1 MRELS
6 REQVRRMMELAGL
19 QSDEQR
25 ADAIASRLAAVLADL
40 DLVPSSAIAEVEP
53 LPTFPAG
60 PRQRVTEKHGR
71 RRRAG
76 PVSGAATDQGLPW
89 ASIAELSGLL
99 RRKAASPVEVTR
111 AYLERIDALDRR
123 LAAYITVTRE
133 QALAQAAE
141 AEREIARGDY
151 RGPLHGVPVAV
162 KDIIYT
168 RGVLTTAGSRVLADF
183 VPDQDSSIVQ
193 RLREAGAV
201 MLGKLNLS
209 EFATGGTIDHPFGTP
224 RNPWNTEHTP
234 GGSSSGS
241 GVAVAA
247 GLCAGALGSDTGG
260 SVRGPAGFCGIAG
273 LRPTYGRVTRHNVIP
288 MCWAMDTIG
297 PMARTVQDCA
307 ILLQAIAG
315 HDPGDPTSSVEPVP
329 DYLAGLQGDIKGL
342 RLGLPVE
349 MFEFE
354 GLDAEV
360 RDATR
365 KAVGVLEE
373 LGALAADVSLP
384 TSARGGA
391 VFLAIADSEASA
403 FHDQWLRTRAS
414 DYDWSTRVRLEMAS
428 ILPATAYLRAQ
439 RLRSVIRRELM
450 EALDR
455 VDVLALPTGPVP
467 APTIAASTGRPGGYY
482 QGKQDLGRRRYTS
495 LASLAGLPALSV
507 PCGFTA
513 SGLPIGLQLIGRP
526 FDEGLLFKLGH
537 AYQQATDWHMRHPE
551 L

>member
-19 QSDEQR
+19 EADDQR
-25 ADAIASRLAAVLADL
+25 ADAIASRLAAVLAEL
-40 DLVPSSAIAEVEP
+40 ALVPSSAIADLEP
-53 LPTFPAG
+53 LPTFSARPRPAG
-60 PRQRVTEKHGR
+60 AGQQPQRGLASPARGVT
-71 RRRAG
+71 
-76 PVSGAATDQGLPW
+76 TDKALHW

-99 RRKAASPVEVTR
+99 RRKAVSPVEVTR

-123 LAAYITVTRE
+123 LGAYITVTRE
-133 QALAQAAE
+133 QALAQAVE
-141 AEREIARGDY
+141 AERETARGEY

-168 RGVLTTAGSRVLADF
+168 RGVPTTAGSRVLADF
-183 VPDQDSSIVQ
+183 VPDQDSSLVL

-260 SVRGPAGFCGIAG
+260 SVRGPAGFCGITG
-273 LRPTYGRVTRHNVIP
+273 LRPTYGRVTRHNVVP

-315 HDPGDPTSSVEPVP
+315 HDPGDPTCSVEPVP
-329 DYLAGLQGDIKGL
+329 DYLASLQGEVKGV

-360 RDATR
+360 REATR

-373 LGALAADVSLP
+373 LGASATNVSLP

-391 VFLAIADSEASA
+391 VFLAIADSEAAA
-403 FHDQWLRTRAS
+403 FHSQWLRTRAR
-414 DYDWSTRVRLEMAS
+414 DYDWSTRVRLETATV
-428 ILPATAYLRAQ
+428 LPATAYLRAQ
-439 RLRSVIRRELM
+439 RVRALIRRELM

-455 VDVLALPTGPVP
+455 VEVLALPTGPVP

-526 FDEGLLFKLGH
+526 FDEGLLFRLGH
-537 AYQQATDWHMRHPE
+537 AYQQATDWHRRHPE

>member
-19 QSDEQR
+19 EVDDQR
-25 ADAIASRLAAVLADL
+25 ADAIASRLAAVLTDL
-40 DLVPSSAIAEVEP
+40 DMVPPHAIADVEP
-53 LPTFPAG
+53 LPTFSARPRPAG
-60 PRQRVTEKHGR
+60 AGEQAQRGLASPVRGVT
-71 RRRAG
+71 
-76 PVSGAATDQGLPW
+76 TDKALHW

-99 RRKAASPVEVTR
+99 RRKAVSPVELTR

-141 AEREIARGDY
+141 AERQIARGEY

-168 RGVLTTAGSRVLADF
+168 RGVPTTAGSRVLADF
-183 VPDQDSSIVQ
+183 VPDQDSSLVL

-273 LRPTYGRVTRHNVIP
+273 LRPTYGRVTRHNVVP

-297 PMARTVQDCA
+297 PMARTVEDCA

-315 HDPGDPTSSVEPVP
+315 HDPGDPACSLEPVP
-329 DYLAGLQGDIKGL
+329 DYLAALQGEVKGV

-349 MFEFE
+349 MLEFE
-354 GLDAEV
+354 GLDTEV
-360 RDATR
+360 RDATI

-373 LGALAADVSLP
+373 LGASASDVSLP

-391 VFLAIADSEASA
+391 AFIAIADAEAAA
-403 FHDQWLRTRAS
+403 FHSQWLRTRAR

-439 RLRSVIRRELM
+439 RVRSLIRRELM
-450 EALDR
+450 GALDR
-455 VDVLALPTGPVP
+455 ADVLVLPTGPVP
-467 APTIAASTGRPGGYY
+467 APTIAASTGKPGGYY

-495 LASLAGLPALSV
+495 PASLAGLPALSV

-513 SGLPIGLQLIGRP
+513 GGLPIGLQLIGRP
-526 FDEGLLFKLGH
+526 FHEGLLFRLGY
-537 AYQQATDWHMRHPE
+537 AYQQATDWHRRHPE